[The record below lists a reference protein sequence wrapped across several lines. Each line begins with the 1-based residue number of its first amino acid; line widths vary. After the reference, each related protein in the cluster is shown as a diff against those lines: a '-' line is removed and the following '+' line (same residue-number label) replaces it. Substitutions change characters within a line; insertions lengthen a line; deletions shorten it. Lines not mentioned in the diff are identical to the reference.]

1 MVIYSMQRDF
11 HAEAWEMFL
20 LIIYLK
26 CMQYFTIKKKKKNP
40 KKEDYIF
47 LQAMEKKNIKR
58 KMGNR

>member
-26 CMQYFTIKKKKKNP
+26 CMQYFTIKKKKKKSKKRRLHISTSNGEEKY
-40 KKEDYIF
+40 KKENG
-47 LQAMEKKNIKR
+47 K
-58 KMGNR
+58 